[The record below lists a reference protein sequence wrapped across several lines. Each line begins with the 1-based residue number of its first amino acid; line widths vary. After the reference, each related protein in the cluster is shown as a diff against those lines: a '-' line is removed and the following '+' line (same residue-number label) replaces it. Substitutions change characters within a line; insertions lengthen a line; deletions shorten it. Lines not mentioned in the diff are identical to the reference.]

1 MVKLDSTKVTCKCLT
16 EEFTF
21 TTTDEISPLEV
32 TIGQDRAIKAIEVA
46 LNMKTKGFNLYIAG
60 PRGVGKTS
68 TIKSLLTD
76 RASKEPVP
84 PDIVYVFNFKFPE
97 SPKPLILKAGL
108 GKILS
113 QEMVNFTKELK
124 NNIAQIFESDDYE
137 RRKSEITNKVQTE
150 KESVINQVQNLAKDE
165 GFTLQITPQGIFT
178 MPMKNGT
185 PLSPEEYQSLPEEDK
200 KVWETK
206 NKKVVEEINHTLR
219 TIKRIEREA
228 LIELK
233 KLDSELVR
241 FLLIHLSAEIKSLF
255 SNEPKILNYIN
266 EVEDDILSNI
276 NELKTPKE
284 ISPQPPSYF
293 PIIVTDPYA
302 KYQINVIIDN
312 SNTEGAPI
320 IFENN
325 PTYYN
330 LIGRIEFKSQFGV
343 TTTSFDLIKSGSLLK
358 ANGGYLVIQV
368 LDILKNPYAWEALKK
383 SLQNNEVK
391 IENIGERLRMDPVVT
406 LKPEPIPLINS
417 EVILIGSLQHYYLLY
432 NYDEDFRKYFKIRA
446 DFDTEMDRNYN
457 SISKYASFISS
468 RVREESLN
476 PFNREAV
483 GMVVDYGS
491 RLAENQK
498 KLSTKFSDI
507 ADLISEANYW
517 SMQEN
522 KQVVEQI
529 HVIKALN
536 EKIYRS
542 NLIEEK
548 IMELINE
555 GTILLDIIGS
565 KIGQVN
571 GLSILSL
578 GDYSFGKPS
587 KITASV
593 SLGTQ
598 GIINIEREVAMSGP
612 IHSKGVLILTGFL
625 RDKFARTHPLSLTSS
640 LVFEQ
645 LYEEVEGDS
654 ASSAELYA
662 LLSAIACVPLNQGLA
677 VTGSV
682 NQKGEIQPVGGVT
695 RKIEGFYDICKLK
708 GLTGEQGVIIPI
720 QNINNLVLRNDVVKA
735 IEDNKFHLYAV
746 ENIGEGIELLTSMK
760 AGIKDDMG
768 NYEEGSFYHLIE
780 RELSQMSLKLKEYSK
795 EKNNRVN
802 TSRKRQ
808 SLHKP

>member
-1 MVKLDSTKVTCKCLT
+1 MIKLDSTKVTCKCLT

-21 TTTDEISPLEV
+21 TTTNEVSPLEG

-46 LNMKTKGFNLYIAG
+46 LNMKTKRFNLYVAG

-76 RASKEPVP
+76 RAPKEPVP
-84 PDIVYVFNFKFPE
+84 PDIVYVFNFKSPE

-108 GKILS
+108 GKILA

-124 NNIAQIFESDDYE
+124 IGITQIFESDDYE
-137 RRKSEITNKVQTE
+137 KRKSEIINKIQAE
-150 KESVINQVQNLAKDE
+150 KEAVIDQVQILAKGE

-185 PLSPEEYQSLPEEDK
+185 PLSPVEYQSLPEEDK
-200 KVWETK
+200 KIWEAK
-206 NKKVVEEINHTLR
+206 NKKVVEEINRTLR

-228 LIELK
+228 LIELN
-233 KLDSELVR
+233 KLDIELVR
-241 FLLIHLSAEIKSLF
+241 FLLTHLSAEIKTLF
-255 SNEPKILNYIN
+255 SNEPDILNYIK
-266 EVEDDILSNI
+266 EVEDDILVNI
-276 NELKTPKE
+276 NELKTPKD
-284 ISPQPPSYF
+284 ISPQPPSPF
-293 PIIVTDPYA
+293 PTIVTDPYA
-302 KYQINVIIDN
+302 KYNINVIVDN
-312 SNTEGAPI
+312 SNTEGAPV

-330 LIGRIEFKSQFGV
+330 LMGRIEFKSQFGV

-383 SLQNNEVK
+383 SLQNSEVK
-391 IENIGERLRMDPVVT
+391 IENIGEQLRMDPVVT
-406 LKPEPIPLINS
+406 LKPEPIPLVDS

-432 NYDEDFRKYFKIRA
+432 NYDEDFRKHFKIRA
-446 DFDTEMDRNYN
+446 DFDTEMERNSN
-457 SISKYASFISS
+457 SIFKYASFISS
-468 RVREESLN
+468 RVKEEGLN

-483 GMVVDYGS
+483 GLIVDFGS
-491 RLAENQK
+491 RLVENQK
-498 KLSTKFSDI
+498 KLSTRFSDI
-507 ADLISEANYW
+507 SDLISEANYW

-522 KQVVEQI
+522 SQVVEQT
-529 HVIKALN
+529 HVLKALQ

-548 IMELINE
+548 IMELISE
-555 GTILLDIIGS
+555 GTILLNTSGS

-578 GDYSFGKPS
+578 ADYSFGKPS
-587 KITASV
+587 RITASV

-598 GIINIEREVAMSGP
+598 GVINIEREIAMSGP

-662 LLSAIACVPLNQGLA
+662 LLSAIASVPLKQSLA

-695 RKIEGFYDICKLK
+695 RKIEGFYDICKAT

-720 QNINNLVLRNDVVKA
+720 QNINNLVLREDVVKA
-735 IEDNKFHLYAV
+735 IEENTFHLYAI
-746 ENIGEGIELLTSMK
+746 ESIDEGIELLSSIK
-760 AGIKDDMG
+760 AGVKDDMG
-768 NYEEGSFYHLIE
+768 NYEEGSFYYLLTKQ
-780 RELSQMSLKLKEYSK
+780 LSQMASSLKEYSK

-802 TSRKRQ
+802 TSKKLQ
-808 SLHKP
+808 HPHKP

>member
-21 TTTDEISPLEV
+21 TTTNEVSPLEV

-68 TIKSLLTD
+68 TIKSLLTN
-76 RASKEPVP
+76 RAPKEPVP
-84 PDIVYVFNFKFPE
+84 PDIVYVFNFKSPE

-113 QEMVNFTKELK
+113 QEMTNFTKELK
-124 NNIAQIFESDDYE
+124 NNITQIFETDDYE
-137 RRKSEITNKVQTE
+137 RRKSEITHKARAE
-150 KESVINQVQNLAKDE
+150 KEAVINQVQNLAKDE
-165 GFTLQITPQGIFT
+165 GFALQITPQGVFT

-206 NKKVVEEINHTLR
+206 NKKVVEEINRTLR
-219 TIKRIEREA
+219 TSKRIEREA
-228 LIELK
+228 LLELEKLDIELVK
-233 KLDSELVR
+233 
-241 FLLIHLSAEIKSLF
+241 FLLANLSSEMKSLF
-255 SNEPKILNYIN
+255 SNEPKILNYIK

-284 ISPQPPSYF
+284 ILSQPPSSF
-293 PIIVTDPYA
+293 PIITTDPYA

-312 SNTEGAPI
+312 SSTEGAPI

-330 LIGRIEFKSQFGV
+330 LIGKIEFKSQFGV

-391 IENIGERLRMDPVVT
+391 IENIGEQLRMDPVVT
-406 LKPEPIPLINS
+406 LNPESIPLFNCK
-417 EVILIGSLQHYYLLY
+417 VILIGSLQYYYLLY
-432 NYDEDFRKYFKIRA
+432 NYDEDFRKFFKIRA

-457 SISKYASFISS
+457 SISKHVSFISS
-468 RVREESLN
+468 RVKEESLN
-476 PFNREAV
+476 PFDRESA
-483 GMVVDYGS
+483 GIIVDYGS

-498 KLSTKFSDI
+498 KLSTRFSDI

-522 KQVVEQI
+522 NQIVEQT
-529 HVIKALN
+529 HVIKALQ
-536 EKIYRS
+536 EKVYRS

-548 IMELINE
+548 IKELINE
-555 GTILLDIIGS
+555 DSILLDITGS
-565 KIGQVN
+565 KVGQVN
-571 GLSILSL
+571 GLSTLSL

-593 SLGTQ
+593 SLGTK

-645 LYEEVEGDS
+645 LYEGVEGDS

-662 LLSAIACVPLNQGLA
+662 LLSAIASVPLKQNLA

-695 RKIEGFYDICKLK
+695 RKVEGFYDICKAK
-708 GLTGEQGVIIPI
+708 GLTGDQGVIIPI

-735 IEDNKFHLYAV
+735 IEENKFHIYAI
-746 ENIGEGIELLTSMK
+746 ENISEGIELLTSMK

-780 RELSQMSLKLKEYSK
+780 KQLIQMALDLKEYSK
-795 EKNNRVN
+795 KKNTRVN
-802 TSRKRQ
+802 TSRRRQ
-808 SLHKP
+808 LPHKP